1 MDRSE
6 QEWGEWTLRQV
17 LRFFNFSGA
26 EGKDDC
32 FSGVGVP
39 TMIL

>member
-26 EGKDDC
+26 EGKDD
-32 FSGVGVP
+32 
-39 TMIL
+39 